1 MKPLIV
7 YYSHS
12 GNNAKL
18 AAELRDRIGCTMH
31 EITERKK
38 RKNFSI
44 FIDFLIK
51 RDSRLAPVDFDVKDY
66 GPVILLAPV
75 WAGKIAAP
83 MRTFIKQQKANLA
96 DYSFITICSGAT
108 GQREKLAA
116 ELAALTP
123 QKPAAVTELWINNL
137 LPEEQRN
144 KIKYATGFK
153 ADRQHIQEFD
163 EEINFF
169 IEMALHTKKQS
180 SPL

>member
-18 AAELRDRIGCTMH
+18 AAELRDRIGCAVY
-31 EITERKK
+31 EIKEQKK

-44 FIDFLIK
+44 FIDFLVK
-51 RDSRLAPVDFDVKDY
+51 RDSRLAPLDFAVQDY
-66 GPVILLAPV
+66 GPIILLAPI

-83 MRTFIKQQKANLA
+83 MRTFIKKEKAHLT
-96 DYSFITICSGAT
+96 DYSFITICSGAP
-108 GQREKLAA
+108 GQREKLLA
-116 ELAALTP
+116 ELSALTP
-123 QKPAAVTELWINNL
+123 QKPAAMAELWINNL

-153 ADRQHIQEFD
+153 ADRQHIQQFND
-163 EEINFF
+163 EITFF
-169 IEMALHTKKQS
+169 IEMALHTKKQNI
-180 SPL
+180 PL